1 MGTNV
6 SAYVARDSLEDTD
19 EEFLA
24 ALGFEHAHLVNSW
37 QDAHLGFIRCRGSF
51 ILTVYGAFEAQ
62 VSRAIEVG
70 DDPLSRVLCQCFEGF
85 DVLAV
90 ILQGSTGLAGFSLFV
105 DGLPVR
111 RWCRADGPG
120 TVVDSGTQVPAE
132 DFAAS
137 QAFDAEDTVH
147 QVTEGVLGFDL
158 IDVFRDRDAGLV
170 AERLFRLTP

>member
-6 SAYVARDSLEDTD
+6 SAYVVRDTLEDSD

-24 ALGFEHAHLVNSW
+24 ALGFEHARLVTAW

-51 ILTVYGAFEAQ
+51 VLTVYGAFEGQ
-62 VSRAIEVG
+62 VSQAIEAG

-85 DVLAV
+85 DVLAIV
-90 ILQGSTGLAGFSLFV
+90 LQGATGLAGFSLFV

-120 TVVDSGTQVPAE
+120 TVVDTGARLPAE
-132 DFAAS
+132 DVAAS
-137 QAFDAEDTVH
+137 RGFDGEDTVH

-170 AERLFRLTP
+170 AERRFRLTP